1 MDVPVKR
8 KVTAKLDHNAYARV
22 RPLSR
27 PGSPTKQ
34 LSPPFIPKAK
44 VNGGRDTLRKLSSS
58 GSLNVAKSYD
68 VSSRPG
74 SPFKSLRPSPN
85 GSTSPATHLKHP
97 SSSRPGIKSASAQI
111 TNQGTPESRQRSL
124 TSASPN
130 LGIPPS
136 DDRPRSGSVP
146 SPKFP
151 PSGQASPVSDRS
163 ILDNHQLST
172 ALPPTKIKS
181 KVSKLAKLASPNDIS
196 SSSSS
201 PWATTRPVTRTRA
214 PSVTSS
220 TSLYTP
226 SSSPPTNPSFYPIT
240 TAAPAANPYRYG
252 ISRSVQSPV
261 CNQQVSAPTRDT
273 PPKKLPPFPKVDPAS
288 VPLPPHSPP
297 ISALSLSSKSSTS
310 HISGT
315 NVSLEEN
322 ASTTTVGSHGRARS
336 VDWRGMASP
345 FAAHHNIVPGTAVSD
360 HKHESDVESADE
372 SERHL
377 RAEAKTNRKIADL
390 EITNRSLLAINASLE
405 TTKNRQAKEIRD
417 LRRRLRESRLILPPR
432 TYEAVKL
439 SFPNDGVDEPDG
451 DDDDSED
458 AEGLEDAGFER
469 VKCLLD
475 TLIQSGKRA
484 LESTPEEFRNNSAKV
499 LNADEVRSWR
509 DSERFTASTATRSD
523 DIHDEDRD
531 NQTTRSRL
539 SLALVTVPGSDCE
552 SSLESVDVEG
562 CSLRSMSTMSPLPP
576 HHDYAFMTLYTS
588 YRPYAYVRSYCI
600 PRNCLTLHPGTPA
613 NVI

>member
-34 LSPPFIPKAK
+34 LSPPFLPKAK

-85 GSTSPATHLKHP
+85 GSTSPVTHLKHP
-97 SSSRPGIKSASAQI
+97 SSPRPGKKSASAHT

-130 LGIPPS
+130 FGMPPS

-163 ILDNHQLST
+163 ILDNHQLTT

-181 KVSKLAKLASPNDIS
+181 KISNLAKLTNSNDV

-201 PWATTRPVTRTRA
+201 PSPWTTTRPVTRARA
-214 PSVTSS
+214 PSITSS
-220 TSLYTP
+220 MSLCTP
-226 SSSPPTNPSFYPIT
+226 GSSPPTNTTFYPIT

-252 ISRSVQSPV
+252 VPRPVQSPV
-261 CNQQVSAPTRDT
+261 RNHQVSAPTQDT
-273 PPKKLPPFPKVDPAS
+273 PPKRLPPFPKVDPAS
-288 VPLPPHSPP
+288 IPLPPHSPP
-297 ISALSLSSKSSTS
+297 ISALSLSSKSSVSHVSETS
-310 HISGT
+310 
-315 NVSLEEN
+315 VSLEGN
-322 ASTTTVGSHGRARS
+322 ASITTVGSHGRARS
-336 VDWRGMASP
+336 VDWRGAASP
-345 FAAHHNIVPGTAVSD
+345 FAAHANIVPGTAVSD
-360 HKHESDVESADE
+360 RKHESDVESADD

-432 TYEAVKL
+432 TYEAVKS
-439 SFPNDGVDEPDG
+439 SFANDDDDEPDG
-451 DDDDSED
+451 DDDGDGSED
-458 AEGLEDAGFER
+458 IEGVEDAGFER
-469 VKCLLD
+469 VKHLVD
-475 TLIQSGKRA
+475 ALIQSGKCA
-484 LESTPEEFRNNSAKV
+484 LESKPEEFRNNSAKV

-509 DSERFTASTATRSD
+509 DSERFIASITTKSD
-523 DIHDEDRD
+523 DIHEEDRD
-531 NQTTRSRL
+531 GQTTRSRL
-539 SLALVTVPGSDCE
+539 SPAFVRASGSDCE
-552 SSLESVDVEG
+552 YSLESVDVDG
-562 CSLRSMSTMSPLPP
+562 CSLHPMNTMSPLPP
-576 HHDYAFMTLYTS
+576 IT
-588 YRPYAYVRSYCI
+588 I
-600 PRNCLTLHPGTPA
+600 TPS
-613 NVI
+613 